1 MTTSTLAPGVK
12 RREVWGWMMY
22 DFANSGYTTVVI
34 TAFGEPVQGRGSLEV
49 APAVRDGALQLY
61 ADARAAGRDSVI
73 IWFGHPR
80 LAGAF
85 GDEAPLVCAWSGD
98 PCMQSAAA
106 RWLAKLR
113 G

>member
-1 MTTSTLAPGVK
+1 VLL
-12 RREVWGWMMY
+12 
-22 DFANSGYTTVVI
+22 

-49 APAVRDGALQLY
+49 APAVRDGVMQAY
-61 ADARAAGRDSVI
+61 ADARAAGRDAVVV
-73 IWFGHPR
+73 WFGHPR

-98 PCMQSAAA
+98 GCMQNAVA
-106 RWLAKLR
+106 RWLAKQR

>member
-1 MTTSTLAPGVK
+1 MQARPATRANPVWTGVHV
-12 RREVWGWMMY
+12 RNGW
-22 DFANSGYTTVVI
+22 FVPSAAT
-34 TAFGEPVQGRGSLEV
+34 RGSLEV

-61 ADARAAGRDSVI
+61 ADARAAGRDAVI

-106 RWLAKLR
+106 RWLANQR
-113 G
+113 A